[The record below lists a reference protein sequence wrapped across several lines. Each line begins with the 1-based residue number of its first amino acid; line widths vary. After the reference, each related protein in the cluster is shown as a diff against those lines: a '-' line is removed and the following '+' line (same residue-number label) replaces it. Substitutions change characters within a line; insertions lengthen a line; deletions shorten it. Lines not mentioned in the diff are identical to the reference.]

1 MASNTS
7 GKTNGI
13 RLQKIIAQ
21 AGIASRRAAEGLI
34 LEGKV
39 AVNGEVVT
47 ELGVRA
53 NPETDEVTVE
63 GIPVEMDLFHA
74 KRITLLLNKPRG
86 VMCTANDPEGRKT
99 VYDLLDE
106 ELPRLFTV
114 GRLDYN
120 TEGVILLTNDGDLAN
135 KLTHPR
141 FHVAKTYHV
150 KVQGSLSQEAIRQ
163 LRKGVLIDGR
173 RTLPADV
180 EELGALEQNQW
191 YEVVLVE
198 GRNRQIHRMME
209 AVGVRVSRL
218 KRVQFG
224 NITNEGVNVGAW
236 RSLSKREIEGLL
248 QGAPAVG
255 VPSPPKPRL
264 SSPKKKTRSRN
275 QSRSNRTPRDQQPAR
290 KGGGRRSGS
299 FRGKGRSSD
308 PS

>member
-1 MASNTS
+1 MASKKGGTIP
-7 GKTNGI
+7 GI

-34 LEGKV
+34 QDGKV
-39 AVNGEVVT
+39 AVNGTIVT

-53 NPETDEVTVE
+53 DPENDEITVE
-63 GIPVEMDLFHA
+63 GIPLEMEVFHA
-74 KRITLLLNKPRG
+74 KRVTLLLNKPRG
-86 VMCTANDPEGRKT
+86 VMCTAHDPEGRKT

-120 TEGVILLTNDGDLAN
+120 TEGILLTNDGELAN
-135 KLTHPR
+135 KLMHPR

-150 KVQGSLSQEAIRQ
+150 KVQGSLSQDAIRQ

-224 NITNEGVNVGAW
+224 NLTNEGVNVGSW
-236 RSLSKREIEGLL
+236 GLLSKREIEGLL

-255 VPSPPKPRL
+255 TPSPPRPRTTAP
-264 SSPKKKTRSRN
+264 PKGKKRTNTRT
-275 QSRSNRTPRDQQPAR
+275 SRSSRGPRSQPA
-290 KGGGRRSGS
+290 KSGGGRRSGA
-299 FRGKGRSSD
+299 FRGKGPSSD
-308 PS
+308 